1 MTNTTSGAPGVSG
14 RAAMIVLALAGAL
27 AVVLAGLV
35 TQPAGAKPKD
45 AKSLYTVTELNTETK
60 PGELWTNTIARD
72 INKSGRIAGQGQNP
86 SGQQRAFLWSNGK
99 MLDLGVP
106 DNENLSFSRARSI
119 NASGKVVGEW
129 GPVGQTGLKAF
140 LYEDRQMKDLN
151 FLVTE
156 PSEPQW
162 NLVSAQ
168 AINNRGQIVGS
179 GTVGDHTHAFVYRKG
194 EVTDLGDVLS
204 ESYGDPYSVAWGINN
219 SGDVVGTSG
228 SSATQSEAF
237 VYSASDGSV
246 RKLDVSDNDVL
257 NDYSVSEA
265 VGINAR
271 GDVIGWAFMAAS
283 QGAPRGRA
291 FRFEAGETQPGL
303 LYPLPADPEVLG
315 DTDDLYTRARDIDQT
330 GLVVGWSRDNDSGG
344 QARQFSAVL
353 WKNGQPRDLNDLIP
367 ENSGWQLTDVYA
379 INKRGQIVGSGFLN
393 GQLRACLLTRR

>member
-86 SGQQRAFLWSNGK
+86 SGQQRVFLWSNGK

-151 FLVTE
+151 SLVTE

-265 VGINAR
+265 
-271 GDVIGWAFMAAS
+271 AAS
-283 QGAPRGRA
+283 TPA
-291 FRFEAGETQPGL
+291 ET
-303 LYPLPADPEVLG
+303 
-315 DTDDLYTRARDIDQT
+315 
-330 GLVVGWSRDNDSGG
+330 
-344 QARQFSAVL
+344 
-353 WKNGQPRDLNDLIP
+353 
-367 ENSGWQLTDVYA
+367 
-379 INKRGQIVGSGFLN
+379 
-393 GQLRACLLTRR
+393 